1 MLLLL
6 YIWARLDTLN
16 LALIGICGL
25 LSILMFFLIAGCVCE
40 TDEKVLQQFKYL
52 LKRIVAAWAVFLIL
66 IVAIPTSKD
75 LAILTGAYVLREVS
89 QTTEVQEIASD
100 LKTLILQR
108 VKDAAKEEKK

>member
-1 MLLLL
+1 MLFLL
-6 YIWARLDTLN
+6 YIWTRLDTLN
-16 LALIGICGL
+16 LVLIVMWGL
-25 LSILMFFLIAGCVCE
+25 LSILMFFFMMGGVCE

-52 LKRIVAAWAVFLIL
+52 LKRIVAAWAVLLIL

-89 QTTEVQEIASD
+89 QTTEAQEIASD

-108 VKDAAKEEKK
+108 VKEAAKEEKK